1 MRILFFDCFSGISGD
16 MTVGAL
22 LDLGVDINDLRAELA
37 KLSISDEFSIEEE
50 DVQNHGI
57 RCKSFKVIVNN
68 HEHNNEHA
76 HVHTARTFADICNI
90 IDESELKASIKTLSK
105 NIFEEIAKAE
115 AKVHGKEIDEI
126 HFHEVG
132 AVDSIVDIIGT
143 AICIDWLEIDE
154 VYSSTLCDGTGF
166 VECQHGTL
174 PVPVPAVAEM
184 LNESM
189 IPCISRDINT
199 ELITPTGLAII
210 KVFAKSF
217 GRSPAMKIIKSG
229 YGAGTRDTGSLN
241 ALRITLG
248 ESIEET
254 AVDVTVIETNIDDA
268 TGEELSLAFD
278 KLIEAGALDVFY
290 TPIFMKKNRPAYKL
304 SVICAPSE
312 VQKFADIILAHTPAI
327 GVRYYSAGRIVMDRE
342 TEEYETE
349 FGPVRV
355 KTTKYKDITKRK
367 FEFDDTK
374 NAQS

>member
-1 MRILFFDCFSGISGD
+1 
-16 MTVGAL
+16 
-22 LDLGVDINDLRAELA
+22 
-37 KLSISDEFSIEEE
+37 
-50 DVQNHGI
+50 
-57 RCKSFKVIVNN
+57 
-68 HEHNNEHA
+68 
-76 HVHTARTFADICNI
+76 
-90 IDESELKASIKTLSK
+90 
-105 NIFEEIAKAE
+105 
-115 AKVHGKEIDEI
+115 
-126 HFHEVG
+126 
-132 AVDSIVDIIGT
+132 
-143 AICIDWLEIDE
+143 
-154 VYSSTLCDGTGF
+154 
-166 VECQHGTL
+166 
-174 PVPVPAVAEM
+174 
-184 LNESM
+184 
-189 IPCISRDINT
+189 
-199 ELITPTGLAII
+199 
-210 KVFAKSF
+210 
-217 GRSPAMKIIKSG
+217 MKIIKSG